1 VAAVRIFLTFLAA
14 YVLSQFYRSFLAVIA
29 PELARELMLGPQ
41 ALGNL
46 QALWILGFVVTQ
58 FPVGWALDTVG
69 PRRTV
74 SLQMSAAVAGAILF
88 AMAES
93 AAALGIAMFL
103 NGAGCGSIFMGALY
117 LFGRTAAPE
126 RFALL
131 SSWLLG
137 LGTAGN
143 LLAASPLAWAAQS
156 FGWRGAML
164 AMALATALSALSILL
179 LIRDPVRVTS
189 HRARGL
195 AGGIGDILKIRALWP
210 LLPITAV
217 SYAVVLAE
225 RGLWAGP
232 YFSSVHGLD
241 PVARGH
247 ALLVMAAAMSA
258 GAMAYGPLDRLLGT
272 RKWVVFGGVSVTAL
286 CFAILALP
294 GLPLPGAIVLMGLLG
309 GFGMSYGVL
318 MAHGRSFVPDH
329 LLGRGITLLNVLFIG
344 GAGVLQPLSGAL
356 MSAMQAR
363 PPAEAYATLHLI
375 FAGLLA
381 ASLLIYGFA
390 RDQPPGKKLTSALRI
405 SRGLRIATRPSHT
418 EEDLSRIE
426 KQR

>member
-1 VAAVRIFLTFLAA
+1 MRVFLTFLAA

-29 PELARELMLGPQ
+29 PELANELALDPQ

-46 QALWILGFVVTQ
+46 QAFWILGFVATL
-58 FPVGWALDTVG
+58 FPLGWALDTLG

-74 SLQMSAAVAGAILF
+74 SAQMLAAVAGALLF
-88 AMAES
+88 ATAHS
-93 AAALGIAMFL
+93 ALALNIAML
-103 NGAGCGSIFMGALY
+103 LIGAGCGSIYMGAIY
-117 LFGRTAAPE
+117 MFGRIAPPQ

-131 SSWLLG
+131 CSWLLG
-137 LGTAGN
+137 IGTAGN

-156 FGWRGAML
+156 IGWRGAMVV
-164 AMALATALSALSILL
+164 MAAATAISALSVLL
-179 LIRDPVRVTS
+179 LIRDPVRITS
-189 HRARGL
+189 HGSRGL
-195 AGGIGDILKIRALWP
+195 FGGIGDILRIRALWP

-232 YFSSVHGLD
+232 YFSSVFGLE

-272 RKWVVFGGVSVTAL
+272 RKWVVFGGVAITAL
-286 CFAILALP
+286 CFAALALP
-294 GLPLPGAIVLMGLLG
+294 GLSLSAAIVIMGLLG
-309 GFGMSYGVL
+309 GFGMTYGVL

-356 MSAMQAR
+356 MKHMAEA
-363 PPAEAYATLHLI
+363 PPAQAHATLHLI
-375 FAGLLA
+375 FAGLLV
-381 ASLLIYGFA
+381 ASLVVYAFA
-390 RDQPPGKKLTSALRI
+390 KDNSPKA
-405 SRGLRIATRPSHT
+405 
-418 EEDLSRIE
+418 
-426 KQR
+426 

>member
-1 VAAVRIFLTFLAA
+1 MTLAMRVFLTFLAA

-29 PELARELMLGPQ
+29 PELANELALDPQ

-46 QALWILGFVVTQ
+46 QAFWILGFVATL
-58 FPVGWALDTVG
+58 FPLGWALDTLG

-74 SLQMSAAVAGAILF
+74 SAQMLAAVAGALLF
-88 AMAES
+88 ATAHS
-93 AAALGIAMFL
+93 ATALNIAML
-103 NGAGCGSIFMGALY
+103 LIGAGCGSIYMGAIY
-117 LFGRTAAPE
+117 MFGRIAPPQ

-131 SSWLLG
+131 CSWLLG
-137 LGTAGN
+137 IGTAGN

-156 FGWRGAML
+156 IGWRGAMVG
-164 AMALATALSALSILL
+164 MAVATALSAASVLV
-179 LIRDPVRVTS
+179 LIRDPVRITS
-189 HRARGL
+189 HGSRGL
-195 AGGIGDILKIRALWP
+195 LGGIGDILRIRALWP

-232 YFSSVHGLD
+232 YFSSVFGLE

-272 RKWVVFGGVSVTAL
+272 RKWVVFGGVAITAL
-286 CFAILALP
+286 CFAALALP
-294 GLPLPGAIVLMGLLG
+294 GLSLSAAIVIMGLLG
-309 GFGMSYGVL
+309 GFGMTYGVL

-356 MSAMQAR
+356 MKHMAEA
-363 PPAEAYATLHLI
+363 PPAQAHATLHLI
-375 FAGLLA
+375 FAGLLV
-381 ASLLIYGFA
+381 ASLIVYAFA
-390 RDQPPGKKLTSALRI
+390 KDNPPRA
-405 SRGLRIATRPSHT
+405 
-418 EEDLSRIE
+418 
-426 KQR
+426 

>member
-1 VAAVRIFLTFLAA
+1 MRIFLTFLAA
-14 YVLSQFYRSFLAVIA
+14 YGLSQFYRSFLAVIA
-29 PELARELMLGPQ
+29 PELARELGLGPQ

-46 QALWILGFVVTQ
+46 QALWILGFVATQ

-74 SLQMSAAVAGAILF
+74 SLQMLAAVAGALLF
-88 AMAES
+88 A
-93 AAALGIAMFL
+93 AAQTALALNIAML
-103 NGAGCGSIFMGALY
+103 LIGAGCGSIYMGAIY
-117 LFGRTAAPE
+117 MFGRMAEPQ

-131 SSWLLG
+131 CSWLLG

-156 FGWRGAML
+156 IGWRGAMVG
-164 AMALATALSALSILL
+164 MGLATAVSALSVLL
-179 LIRDPVRVTS
+179 LIRDPVRITS
-189 HRARGL
+189 HGSRGL
-195 AGGIGDILKIRALWP
+195 FGGIGDVLKIRALWP
-210 LLPITAV
+210 LLPITGV

-232 YFSSVHGLD
+232 YFSSVYGLD

-258 GAMAYGPLDRLLGT
+258 GAMAYGPLDRLLKT
-272 RKWVVFGGVSVTAL
+272 RKWVVFGGVAVTAL
-286 CFAILALP
+286 CFGLLALP
-294 GLPLPGAIVLMGLLG
+294 GLPLAQAVVVMGLLG
-309 GFGMSYGVL
+309 GFGMTYGVL

-356 MSAMQAR
+356 MSTLQER

-375 FAGLLA
+375 FAGLLVIGLA
-381 ASLLIYGFA
+381 IYAFA
-390 RDQPPGKKLTSALRI
+390 KDNPPKG
-405 SRGLRIATRPSHT
+405 
-418 EEDLSRIE
+418 
-426 KQR
+426 

>member
-1 VAAVRIFLTFLAA
+1 MRIFLTFLAA

-29 PELARELMLGPQ
+29 PELARELALGPQ

-46 QALWILGFVVTQ
+46 QALWILGFVATQ

-74 SLQMSAAVAGAILF
+74 SLQMLAAVAGALLF
-88 AMAES
+88 AAAQS
-93 AAALGIAMFL
+93 ATALNIGMLLI
-103 NGAGCGSIFMGALY
+103 GAGCGSIYMGAIY
-117 LFGRTAAPE
+117 MFGRTAVPQ

-131 SSWLLG
+131 CSWLLG

-156 FGWRGAML
+156 IGWRGAMVG
-164 AMALATALSALSILL
+164 MAVATALSALSVLL
-179 LIRDPVRVTS
+179 MIRDPVRITS
-189 HRARGL
+189 HGSRGL
-195 AGGIGDILKIRALWP
+195 FGGIGDILKIRALWP
-210 LLPITAV
+210 LLPITGV

-232 YFSSVHGLD
+232 YFSSVYGLD

-272 RKWVVFGGVSVTAL
+272 RKWVVFGGVAVTAL
-286 CFAILALP
+286 CFALLALP
-294 GLPLPGAIVLMGLLG
+294 GLPLGAAIMVMGLLG
-309 GFGMSYGVL
+309 GFGMTYGVL

-356 MSAMQAR
+356 MTSMQDR

-375 FAGLLA
+375 FAGLLVIGLA
-381 ASLLIYGFA
+381 IYLLA
-390 RDQPPGKKLTSALRI
+390 RDNPPKG
-405 SRGLRIATRPSHT
+405 
-418 EEDLSRIE
+418 
-426 KQR
+426 